1 MSANHEAA
9 TTTTPVDAARS
20 TRAAAATR
28 TAPRLFKCI
37 KRGVAIALV
46 MVLVAVML
54 VLGLGFSV
62 AYFWS
67 KHQRCIVQSSE
78 PAARPSG

>member
-1 MSANHEAA
+1 MSAHHEAKPA
-9 TTTTPVDAARS
+9 TPPVNAAPS

-37 KRGVAIALV
+37 KRGVAIAVV
-46 MVLVAVML
+46 MVLAVVML
-54 VLGLGFSV
+54 VLGLGFAA

-67 KHQRCIVQSSE
+67 KYQGSIVQSSE
-78 PAARPSG
+78 PAGRPSG